1 MKVAVFGLGYVGVPN
16 AMLLVRHDEVV
27 VVTSGLFGAD

>member
-16 AMLLVRHDEVV
+16 TLLLARPDEVV
-27 VVTSGLFGAD
+27 VVTSGLFGD